1 MKPVAALAAVALLT
15 GCAEEKAPEPS
26 PAPTPTVAEPRT
38 LIAADLELDSLG
50 ARMALPG
57 AARDGFAVV
66 VDGKDIARITS
77 YVACP
82 EEMTRCVPG
91 ELPQSTV
98 LTYVHTIS
106 PPAAP
111 SEANATPTT
120 APTAA
125 ARPVSG
131 ALFRMTRPAPGFNGG
146 VGYSLAEAEAAL
158 GSPDAITI
166 TLDAGELIWRV
177 TGGEGLT
184 PGAPL
189 TVWWQTTV
197 PPADTPQSAYQLELG
212 GKTVPVTGPFPA
224 ADKPVDPAPTR

>member
-1 MKPVAALAAVALLT
+1 MKLAAAFPALTLLAA
-15 GCAEEKAPEPS
+15 CSAEKTPEPA
-26 PAPTPTVAEPRT
+26 PAPSATVAEPRT
-38 LIAADLELDSLG
+38 LVAADLELDSLG

-91 ELPQSTV
+91 ELPQGTL

-106 PPAAP
+106 PPAEATEAP
-111 SEANATPTT
+111 QTASSAATAT
-120 APTAA
+120 AVP
-125 ARPVSG
+125 G
-131 ALFRMTRPAPGFNGG
+131 ALFRTTRPAPGFNGG

-189 TVWWQTTV
+189 TLWWQTTV
-197 PPADTPQSAYQLELG
+197 PPADDPQSAYQLELG
-212 GKTVPVTGPFPA
+212 GKTVPVSGPFPA
-224 ADKPVDPAPTR
+224 ADKAVNP

>member
-1 MKPVAALAAVALLT
+1 VALAALALLA

-38 LIAADLELDSLG
+38 LVAGDLELDSLG

-57 AARDGFAVV
+57 AARNGFAVV
-66 VDGKDIARITS
+66 VDGQDIARVTS

-82 EEMTRCVPG
+82 KEMTRCVPG
-91 ELPQSTV
+91 ELPQGTV

-106 PPAAP
+106 PPADTAEP
-111 SEANATPTT
+111 TPPASPTATPV
-120 APTAA
+120 P
-125 ARPVSG
+125 G
-131 ALFRMTRPAPGFNGG
+131 ALFRLTRPAAGFNGG

-177 TGGEGLT
+177 TGGAGLT

-189 TVWWQTTV
+189 TLWWQTTV
-197 PPADTPQSAYQLELG
+197 PPADNPQSAYRLALG
-212 GKTVPVTGPFPA
+212 GKTVPVSGPFPV
-224 ADKPVDPAPTR
+224 ADKPVDPVPAR